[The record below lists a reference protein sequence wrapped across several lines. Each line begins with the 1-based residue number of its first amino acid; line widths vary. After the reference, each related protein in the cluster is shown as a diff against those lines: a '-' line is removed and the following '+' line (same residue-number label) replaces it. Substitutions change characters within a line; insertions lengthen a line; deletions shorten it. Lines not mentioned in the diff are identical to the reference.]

1 MAGKLITICGLP
13 GSGKTTHAKALE
25 RSLSAVRFCA
35 DDWMNALSLN
45 LWDESARGKI
55 EALQWMVAQRLIAI
69 EQTVLIEWGT
79 WGRAERDALREGARA
94 LCADVELHYVSAP
107 LDVISERIQRRQ
119 MEEPPI
125 LREQIEIWAKSFH
138 VPTAEESALYDH
150 FWSNT
155 RISGPQG
162 TPL

>member
-25 RSLSAVRFCA
+25 SSLSAVRFCA

-55 EALQWMVAQRLIAI
+55 EAHQWMVAQRLIAI
-69 EQTVLIEWGT
+69 GQTVLIERGT
-79 WGRAERDALREGARA
+79 WGRAERDALREGGRA
-94 LCADVELHYVSAP
+94 LCANVELHYVSAP
-107 LDVISERIQRRQ
+107 LDVIFERIQRRQ

-125 LREQIEIWAKSFH
+125 HREQIEIWARSFH
-138 VPTAEESALYDH
+138 VPTAEESTLYDH

-162 TPL
+162 TTL